1 MRIAVVAHSFP
12 RFPGDTHG
20 PFVKRLSEEIARR
33 GHEVW
38 ALVPYDRELRDDP
51 QTPLHIRPFRY
62 VVPDGAHRLGYSRT
76 LRRDVGL
83 RLSAYLQSP
92 LYFFI
97 CENHTNCLSGCEPEF
112 LCRASPDIRNAP

>member
-38 ALVPYDRELRDDP
+38 ALVPYDRELREDP
-51 QTPLHIRPFRY
+51 STPLHIRSFRY
-62 VVPDGAHRLGYSRT
+62 VVPDRAHRLGYSRT

-83 RLSAYLQSP
+83 RVSAYLQSP
-92 LYFFI
+92 LYVYF
-97 CENHTNCLSGCEPEF
+97 GA
-112 LCRASPDIRNAP
+112 RALARLVRQERIDFVHAHWILPNG